1 LKGNIQDKNISFSVF
16 SDNGGYRI
24 QIAMTECSEI
34 EGLENTLIKIGY
46 SVDDSFYQNLLSR
59 ADIKAH
65 LKTLDEALELFS
77 VT

>member
-1 LKGNIQDKNISFSVF
+1 LKGNIQDKHTSFSVF

-34 EGLENTLIKIGY
+34 EGLENILTKIGY
-46 SVDDSFYQNLLSR
+46 SVDDNFYQNLLGR
-59 ADIKAH
+59 ADIKTH
-65 LKTLDEALELFS
+65 LKKLDEVLELFS